1 MWKRF
6 SAARASK
13 MHRQAT
19 SDTKKDAQKKQYR
32 KGQLD
37 ETLKQKKCTATTAVK
52 RKRKKPVTHSSS
64 DHGREEKTSET
75 PTFMPSR
82 KGCITSQLKIEL
94 LNFGRNVKNCMQ
106 LSTLNTAM

>member
-6 SAARASK
+6 SAARSSK

-37 ETLKQKKCTATTAVK
+37 ETLKQTKCTATTAVK
-52 RKRKKPVTHSSS
+52 RKQKKSVTHSSS
-64 DHGREEKTSET
+64 DHPYFLHDR
-75 PTFMPSR
+75 
-82 KGCITSQLKIEL
+82 
-94 LNFGRNVKNCMQ
+94 
-106 LSTLNTAM
+106 STDDHTYIYRM

>member
-37 ETLKQKKCTATTAVK
+37 ETLKQKKCTVTTAVK

-64 DHGREEKTSET
+64 DHPYFLRD
-75 PTFMPSR
+75 R
-82 KGCITSQLKIEL
+82 
-94 LNFGRNVKNCMQ
+94 
-106 LSTLNTAM
+106 STDDYTYICHM

>member
-37 ETLKQKKCTATTAVK
+37 ETLKQNKMHSYNCCEKKT
-52 RKRKKPVTHSSS
+52 
-64 DHGREEKTSET
+64 EEASNSL
-75 PTFMPSR
+75 F
-82 KGCITSQLKIEL
+82 Q
-94 LNFGRNVKNCMQ
+94 
-106 LSTLNTAM
+106 